1 MAVTST
7 NLLQGPA
14 TLYWAPFGSAEPTT
28 LATAPAAPWIDLGGT
43 NDGLELEVADEYAQL
58 TVDQLLMAP
67 ESRRTSRAVTLKT
80 NLAEATLEN
89 FARTIN
95 NSQPVTATGTKSL
108 DLDDGV
114 AAFQPT
120 YSAILLDGYAPGGQR
135 RRIVIRKTLQ
145 TDSTAH
151 SYKKDDQTLFPATFM
166 AHYVSSSVKAMN
178 ITDGVAA

>member
-14 TLYWAPFGSAEPTT
+14 TLYWGLFGTAEPAT
-28 LATAPAAPWIDLGGT
+28 LATAPASPWVDLGGT

-67 ESRRTSRAVTLKT
+67 ESRRTARAVTLKT
-80 NLAEATLEN
+80 NLAEPTLEN

-95 NSQPVTATGTKSL
+95 NSQPTTATGTKSL
-108 DLDDGV
+108 DLDDGL
-114 AAFQPT
+114 AAFQPA
-120 YSAILLDGYAPGGQR
+120 YSALLFDGYAPGGFR
-135 RRIVIRKTLQ
+135 RRVIIRKTLQ

-151 SYKKDDQTLFPATFM
+151 SYKKDDQTLLPVTFT
-166 AHYVSSSVKAMN
+166 AHWVSSSIKAMN
-178 ITDGVAA
+178 ISDATS